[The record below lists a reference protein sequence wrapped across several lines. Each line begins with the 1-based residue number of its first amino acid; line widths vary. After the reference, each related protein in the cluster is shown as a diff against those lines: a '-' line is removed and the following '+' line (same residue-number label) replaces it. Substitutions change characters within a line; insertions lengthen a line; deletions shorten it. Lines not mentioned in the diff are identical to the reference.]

1 MPCDLA
7 LYAVGYEAAPPD
19 PRGGGDARA
28 QPGAAGAYAHEGGR
42 VLGEPGLYCA
52 GWAKRGPAGII
63 GTNVADARE
72 TVAAVVADLAD
83 RAATAAAVDPALLA
97 EGGVTTWADW
107 RALDAAEVAA
117 GAAAG
122 APRVKADTVAA
133 MVAAAAAGGA
143 PP

>member
-7 LYAVGYEAAPPD
+7 LYAVGYAAAPPA
-19 PRGGGDARA
+19 PSGGGDAAA
-28 QPGAAGAYAHEGGR
+28 QPGSAGAYAHAGGR

-52 GWAKRGPAGII
+52 GWAKRGPSGII
-63 GTNVADARE
+63 GTNVSDARE

-83 RAATAAAVDPALLA
+83 REATAAAVAPTLLDA
-97 EGGVTTWADW
+97 TGVTTWADW

-133 MVAAAAAGGA
+133 MVAASGGA
-143 PP
+143 GR